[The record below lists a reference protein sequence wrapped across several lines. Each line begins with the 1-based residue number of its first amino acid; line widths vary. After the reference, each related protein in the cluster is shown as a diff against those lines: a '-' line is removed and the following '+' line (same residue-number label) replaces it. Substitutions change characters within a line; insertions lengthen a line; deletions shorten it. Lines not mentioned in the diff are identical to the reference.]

1 MVSHV
6 ADGDL
11 SGDSRKPGIRQNLPC
26 GICVEDGYGW
36 RGPVLR
42 ATGPIN
48 PGRSALYSAICDLAG
63 LCGMARV
70 RHAAMFPNQDAR
82 PTRTPMAGNMIEIIF
97 QTCMF
102 TWT

>member
-1 MVSHV
+1 M

-11 SGDSRKPGIRQNLPC
+11 GGEGRKPGIRQNVPC

-36 RGPVLR
+36 WDPVLW
-42 ATGPIN
+42 ATGLIN
-48 PGRSALYSAICDLAG
+48 PGKSTRYPAICDLVR
-63 LCGMARV
+63 LCGMAGV

-97 QTCMF
+97 QTCLF
-102 TWT
+102 TWA